1 MKRRSTPIYSYT
13 YNIIDKSVYERHESH
28 CRGLLFLYCS
38 PIGAKTSWCL
48 PWGTWSAIFS
58 RALRTFLNIR
68 PWLQGKTSSLGWL
81 RWHPRIRTFVFSLM
95 SCCPTECQNVL
106 ERCKHV
112 DIRFTIIGP
121 QHVCT
126 LASMIQYRSFVLF
139 WRVWIDIYAMF
150 PGIASSER
158 LTVYCSWLIKCVCVV
173 WYGLIYYG

>member
-1 MKRRSTPIYSYT
+1 MC
-13 YNIIDKSVYERHESH
+13 ERHESH
-28 CRGLLFLYCS
+28 CRGLMYLYCL
-38 PIGAKTSWCL
+38 PIGAKTSWCF

-81 RWHPRIRTFVFSLM
+81 RWHPRIRTWLFSLM

-121 QHVCT
+121 QHVYT
-126 LASMIQYRSFVLF
+126 LASMIQNGSFIFFAGLNWHICYV
-139 WRVWIDIYAMF
+139 
-150 PGIASSER
+150 
-158 LTVYCSWLIKCVCVV
+158 SWHSQLRTAHSLLLVSCVCVC
-173 WYGLIYYG
+173 GLIYYG